1 MRCRRSRPVARVPP
15 ARHRPRGLRY
25 GLRSAPGARRRW
37 WRGRARR
44 ARSAPG
50 RLGVLVLEL
59 DSPALHPAPRA
70 SAPLPSPA
78 PRSPAPG
85 TVTSPAESAPV
96 PPAGTET
103 APVPGRR
110 PRSAARSPSR
120 PADDAGAAPRV
131 RCARRPQVL
140 RPLPGETIL
149 DAALRQGVPLA
160 SPCGGRAVCGDC
172 IVAVV
177 AGADA
182 FPPPDADETAWR
194 ARKRYAG
201 TGRLACRVR
210 VTGDCTIATTYW

>member
-1 MRCRRSRPVARVPP
+1 MVA
-15 ARHRPRGLRY
+15 GE
-25 GLRSAPGARRRW
+25 G
-37 WRGRARR
+37 
-44 ARSAPG
+44 
-50 RLGVLVLEL
+50 
-59 DSPALHPAPRA
+59 
-70 SAPLPSPA
+70 PSG
-78 PRSPAPG
+78 S
-85 TVTSPAESAPV
+85 V
-96 PPAGTET
+96 
-103 APVPGRR
+103 R
-110 PRSAARSPSR
+110 PRSARSPRSRTRLPGPPPRAPGLR